1 MMTTAQTDSY
11 EVLRNGAGY
20 MSLRDRGWISIA
32 GADRATFLQGLLT
45 NDVVALKPGAGCYS
59 ACLTPQGRL
68 MADMYVFADK
78 DRLVLDV
85 HETVEQSLAAHF
97 ENLIFSEDV
106 TVRALGPELSSF
118 GVHGP
123 EAGKVVSM
131 FTPEP
136 EKNLNMYEYVQ
147 IAFGIHVGFLLRTDD
162 LGVEGYR
169 LVVPREAT
177 EDLAESLASTGA
189 SRVAEEAA
197 VVVRIESGVPLFPID
212 MDTETLP
219 LEAGIEDR
227 AINFDKGCYVGQEV
241 VIRILHRGQGRV
253 ARRLTGL
260 VFHGWD
266 GPDDLQVLR
275 RAVVLADDE
284 EVGFLTSAAI
294 SPTLRCCVALGYVHR
309 KIADTS
315 GRSVEI
321 TVDDKQLQ
329 GVVRALPL
337 VVSG

>member
-1 MMTTAQTDSY
+1 MTAAQTDSY

-20 MSLRDRGWISIA
+20 MPLRDRGWISIA

-45 NDVVALKPGAGCYS
+45 NDVVALMPGAGCYS

-68 MADMYVFADK
+68 KADMYVFADE
-78 DRLVLDV
+78 DRLILDV
-85 HETVEQSLAAHF
+85 HESVEQSLAAHF
-97 ENLIFSEDV
+97 EDLIFSEEV
-106 TVRALGPELSSF
+106 TVRALGSELSSF

-123 EAGKVVSM
+123 EAGTVVSM

-136 EKNLNMYEYVQ
+136 KKTLNIYEYVQ
-147 IAFGIHVGFLLRTDD
+147 FSFGLHAGFLVRTDD

-177 EDLAESLASTGA
+177 VDLAESLASTGA
-189 SRVAEEAA
+189 SRVGVAAA
-197 VVVRIESGVPLFPID
+197 VAVRIESGVPLFPID

-266 GPDDLQVLR
+266 GPDDLKVLR
-275 RAVVLADDE
+275 RAVVLAE
-284 EVGFLTSAAI
+284 GKEVGFLTSAAI
-294 SPTLRCCVALGYVHR
+294 SPTLRCCVALGYLHR
-309 KIADTS
+309 QIADTS

-329 GVVRALPL
+329 GVVRTLPL

>member
-1 MMTTAQTDSY
+1 MTAAQTDSY

-20 MSLRDRGWISIA
+20 MPLRDRGWISIT

-45 NDVVALKPGAGCYS
+45 NDVVALMPGAGCYS

-68 MADMYVFADK
+68 KADMYVFADE

-85 HETVEQSLAAHF
+85 HESVEQSLAAHF
-97 ENLIFSEDV
+97 EDLIFSEEV
-106 TVRALGPELSSF
+106 TVRALGSELSSF

-123 EAGKVVSM
+123 EAGTVVSM

-136 EKNLNMYEYVQ
+136 KKTLNIYEYVQ
-147 IAFGIHVGFLLRTDD
+147 ISFGLHAGFLVRTDD

-177 EDLAESLASTGA
+177 VDLAESLASTGA
-189 SRVAEEAA
+189 SRVGVAAA
-197 VVVRIESGVPLFPID
+197 VAVRIESGVPLFPID

-266 GPDDLQVLR
+266 GPDDLKVLR
-275 RAVVLADDE
+275 RAVVLAE
-284 EVGFLTSAAI
+284 GKEVGFLTSAAI
-294 SPTLRCCVALGYVHR
+294 SPTLRCCVALGYLHR
-309 KIADTS
+309 QIADTS

-329 GVVRALPL
+329 GVVRTLPL
-337 VVSG
+337 GVSG